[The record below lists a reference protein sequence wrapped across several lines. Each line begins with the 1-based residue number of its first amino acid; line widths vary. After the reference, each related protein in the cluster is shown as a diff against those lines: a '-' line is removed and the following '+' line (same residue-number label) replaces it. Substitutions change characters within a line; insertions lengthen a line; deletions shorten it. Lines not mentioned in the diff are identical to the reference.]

1 MRWLK
6 SVMNKYR
13 VSPTFNGVLVIGDK
27 SFMPGQI
34 FESYN
39 IDVKSISICLNK
51 GYISLLYTCPSPLT
65 PSLPSAQRVYERDYY
80 DF

>member
-1 MRWLK
+1 
-6 SVMNKYR
+6 
-13 VSPTFNGVLVIGDK
+13 
-27 SFMPGQI
+27 MPGQI

-51 GYISLLYTCPSPLT
+51 GYISLLNTCPSPLT